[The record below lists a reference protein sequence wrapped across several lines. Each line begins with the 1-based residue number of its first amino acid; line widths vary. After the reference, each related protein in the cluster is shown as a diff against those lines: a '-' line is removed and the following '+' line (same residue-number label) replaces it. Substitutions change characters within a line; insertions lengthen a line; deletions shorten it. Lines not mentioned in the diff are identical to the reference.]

1 MSGMRKRKAI
11 EAVARHF
18 AAEWEGGGSR
28 SDGYLAIEG
37 KRIAI
42 EVSILKQGIVGR
54 DKPRLRFDR
63 VVLSLARRLQSNLR
77 DTVPDG
83 KAVIV
88 TVTAPIRVPSKTAVV
103 LEEDVRS
110 CLLRQSARV
119 EVAASINGNRTRIR
133 VVRGVPSGASKVIV
147 FVHNPET
154 DADVLLDV
162 TQSMLECLGEAAGK
176 IAPRRS
182 AGDRWLVIANDRG
195 LSHMDTYRQVYSQLS
210 ISTDFKRILMVLGG
224 ARVEA
229 LSG

>member
-1 MSGMRKRKAI
+1 MRKRKAI

-28 SDGYLAIEG
+28 SDGYLTIEG

-63 VVLSLARRLQSNLR
+63 VVLSLKRRLQSNLR

-103 LEEDVRS
+103 LEENVRS
-110 CLLRQSARV
+110 CLLRQTARV
-119 EVAASINGNRTRIR
+119 DVAASINGNRTRIR

-176 IAPRRS
+176 IAPRKS
-182 AGDRWLVIANDRG
+182 TGDRWLVIANDGG
-195 LSHMDTYRQVYSQLS
+195 LSHIDTYRQVYSQLS

>member
-1 MSGMRKRKAI
+1 
-11 EAVARHF
+11 
-18 AAEWEGGGSR
+18 
-28 SDGYLAIEG
+28 
-37 KRIAI
+37 
-42 EVSILKQGIVGR
+42 
-54 DKPRLRFDR
+54 
-63 VVLSLARRLQSNLR
+63 
-77 DTVPDG
+77 
-83 KAVIV
+83 
-88 TVTAPIRVPSKTAVV
+88 V
-103 LEEDVRS
+103 LEENVRS
-110 CLLRQSARV
+110 CLLRQTARV
-119 EVAASINGNRTRIR
+119 DVAASINGNRTRIR

-182 AGDRWLVIANDRG
+182 TGDRWLVIANDRG